1 MIERQFINQKL
12 KEFQIQ
18 EQIGRIF
25 ARTGFSHIEIRR
37 TPLGENVI
45 VYTTRPGIV
54 VGKKGENIKKLT
66 ALLKNKYKLENP
78 QLEIGELEAPMLDV
92 DYVADRVASSLERF
106 GQKRFKSIGYKL
118 LQNIM
123 DAGAIGAEIILSGK
137 IPSTRARSWRFSAGY
152 LKKSGDINQSKV
164 LKKSLNFTNKMGT
177 VGIAVSILTS
187 DIMLEKEMLA
197 IKPEYLEPQ
206 LEETDFKELNAEKTV
221 EVSEVEGVDVI
232 EVKEDKTTK
241 KVVKKV
247 AKEAPKEEAP
257 KEEVKEVKVK
267 PKSDPKQV
275 EELRNKLNTLNTEK
289 EQWFNKKE
297 ELNTQIKAL
306 VKTLKENSSEVD
318 VEKKKEKEIKTNR
331 DKFNKIFLT
340 NLKKSKE
347 LVAERRT
354 IQEKFGRNTNP
365 ANIKEKIEKLEY
377 SIETEVLSINKEKK
391 IMSQIKD
398 LRKVIAEAP
407 NLTDFKTQM
416 DEISKELTAA
426 KEEAD
431 KYHKELRELTKINR
445 DKFKDY
451 IENSKKVNKLKK
463 QQRVAFKKFIGLKK
477 EYSELSAKLKEIAP
491 RAIKQHRP
499 QRSNHHRPKRNNNQ
513 RRTHTPDIKHLQ
525 ESFIDT
531 AKLIEERVRDV
542 EQKIKQKKKLTTKD
556 IIAMQGSKE

>member
-257 KEEVKEVKVK
+257 KEE
-267 PKSDPKQV
+267 
-275 EELRNKLNTLNTEK
+275 
-289 EQWFNKKE
+289 
-297 ELNTQIKAL
+297 
-306 VKTLKENSSEVD
+306 
-318 VEKKKEKEIKTNR
+318 
-331 DKFNKIFLT
+331 
-340 NLKKSKE
+340 
-347 LVAERRT
+347 
-354 IQEKFGRNTNP
+354 
-365 ANIKEKIEKLEY
+365 
-377 SIETEVLSINKEKK
+377 
-391 IMSQIKD
+391 
-398 LRKVIAEAP
+398 AP
-407 NLTDFKTQM
+407 
-416 DEISKELTAA
+416 
-426 KEEAD
+426 KEEAP
-431 KYHKELRELTKINR
+431 KEEAPKEEAPKEEAPKEEAPKEEAPKEEAPKEEAPKEEI
-445 DKFKDY
+445 KG
-451 IENSKKVNKLKK
+451 EKV
-463 QQRVAFKKFIGLKK
+463 
-477 EYSELSAKLKEIAP
+477 E
-491 RAIKQHRP
+491 
-499 QRSNHHRPKRNNNQ
+499 
-513 RRTHTPDIKHLQ
+513 
-525 ESFIDT
+525 
-531 AKLIEERVRDV
+531 
-542 EQKIKQKKKLTTKD
+542 
-556 IIAMQGSKE
+556 